1 VGFFV
6 CGMIVKFEYDRH
18 KENSNFN
25 LPILSIMNS
34 ILYTTLTFL
43 IMLSQLFSQSIT
55 VAVLDFNG
63 ANITKDELV
72 ILADRLSS
80 EIFKLGE
87 YTVVERSAMDEILSE
102 QGFQQSGCTTTD
114 CAVEVGALL
123 GVQRM
128 VTGSIGKI
136 GNLYTITAKSINVE
150 TGGLDNQISLDV
162 SGTIEVL
169 LTETMLEVSRQ
180 LFRIKSE
187 ETISKLPLSKDF
199 SEQKPKK
206 SLSKILLY
214 ASGTS
219 LVAGGI
225 AYYLMLPADEVNQTG
240 SVSIAIEIPN

>member
-1 VGFFV
+1 
-6 CGMIVKFEYDRH
+6 MDKAMKSIVNTITFILL
-18 KENSNFN
+18 
-25 LPILSIMNS
+25 LP
-34 ILYTTLTFL
+34 
-43 IMLSQLFSQSIT
+43 LSQVFSQTIT
-55 VAVLDFNG
+55 VAVLDFDG
-63 ANITKDELV
+63 ANISKDELV

-87 YTVVERSAMDEILSE
+87 YTVVERSAMGEILSE

-150 TGGLDNQISLDV
+150 TGELDNQISLDV

-169 LTETMLEVSRQ
+169 LTETMSQVSTQ
-180 LFRIKSE
+180 LFRIESE
-187 ETISKLPLSKDF
+187 ELISNTSLSNDLP
-199 SEQKPKK
+199 ERKK
-206 SLSKILLY
+206 SSSKKILY
-214 ASGTS
+214 ATGAT
-219 LVAGGI
+219 LVAGGL
-225 AYYLMLPADEVNQTG
+225 AYFYINQSDEEGQTG

>member
-1 VGFFV
+1 
-6 CGMIVKFEYDRH
+6 
-18 KENSNFN
+18 
-25 LPILSIMNS
+25 
-34 ILYTTLTFL
+34 
-43 IMLSQLFSQSIT
+43 MLSQLFSQSIT

-150 TGGLDNQISLDV
+150 TGALDNQISLDV

-169 LTETMLEVSRQ
+169 LTETMSQVSKQ
-180 LFRIKSE
+180 LFRVESE
-187 ETISKLPLSKDF
+187 ELISKTSLLNDLP
-199 SEQKPKK
+199 ERKK
-206 SLSKILLY
+206 SSSKKILY
-214 ASGTS
+214 IAGTS
-219 LVAGGI
+219 LVAGGL
-225 AYYLMLPADEVNQTG
+225 AYFFIKPSGEEEQTG

>member
-1 VGFFV
+1 
-6 CGMIVKFEYDRH
+6 
-18 KENSNFN
+18 
-25 LPILSIMNS
+25 
-34 ILYTTLTFL
+34 
-43 IMLSQLFSQSIT
+43 MLSQLFSQSTT

-162 SGTIEVL
+162 IASLIPDVFKSFSKPAVL
-169 LTETMLEVSRQ
+169 
-180 LFRIKSE
+180 K
-187 ETISKLPLSKDF
+187 
-199 SEQKPKK
+199 
-206 SLSKILLY
+206 
-214 ASGTS
+214 AS
-219 LVAGGI
+219 
-225 AYYLMLPADEVNQTG
+225 
-240 SVSIAIEIPN
+240 

>member
-1 VGFFV
+1 
-6 CGMIVKFEYDRH
+6 
-18 KENSNFN
+18 
-25 LPILSIMNS
+25 MNS

-169 LTETMLEVSRQ
+169 LTETMSQVSKQ
-180 LFRIKSE
+180 LFRVESE
-187 ETISKLPLSKDF
+187 ELISKTSLSNDLP
-199 SEQKPKK
+199 ERKK
-206 SLSKILLY
+206 SSSKKILY
-214 ASGTS
+214 IAGTS
-219 LVAGGI
+219 LVAGGL
-225 AYYLMLPADEVNQTG
+225 AYFFIKLSGEEEQTG
-240 SVSIAIEIPN
+240 SVSIALEIPN

>member
-1 VGFFV
+1 
-6 CGMIVKFEYDRH
+6 MDKAMKSIVNTITF
-18 KENSNFN
+18 
-25 LPILSIMNS
+25 IL
-34 ILYTTLTFL
+34 LLL
-43 IMLSQLFSQSIT
+43 LSQVFSQTIT
-55 VAVLDFNG
+55 VAVLDFDG
-63 ANITKDELV
+63 ANISKDELV

-123 GVQRM
+123 GVQKM

-169 LTETMLEVSRQ
+169 LTETMSQVSKQ
-180 LFRIKSE
+180 LFRIESE
-187 ETISKLPLSKDF
+187 ELISNTSLSNDLP
-199 SEQKPKK
+199 ERKK
-206 SLSKILLY
+206 SSSKKILY
-214 ASGTS
+214 ATGAT
-219 LVAGGI
+219 LVAGGL
-225 AYYLMLPADEVNQTG
+225 AYFYINQSDEEGQTG

>member
-1 VGFFV
+1 
-6 CGMIVKFEYDRH
+6 
-18 KENSNFN
+18 
-25 LPILSIMNS
+25 MNS

-150 TGGLDNQISLDV
+150 TGALDNQISLDV

-169 LTETMLEVSRQ
+169 LTETMSQVSKQ
-180 LFRIKSE
+180 LFRVESE
-187 ETISKLPLSKDF
+187 ELISKTSLSNDLP
-199 SEQKPKK
+199 ERKK
-206 SLSKILLY
+206 SSSKKILY
-214 ASGTS
+214 IAGTS
-219 LVAGGI
+219 LVAGGL
-225 AYYLMLPADEVNQTG
+225 AYFFIKPSGEEEQTG

>member
-1 VGFFV
+1 
-6 CGMIVKFEYDRH
+6 
-18 KENSNFN
+18 
-25 LPILSIMNS
+25 MNS
-34 ILYTTLTFL
+34 ILYIALTFL
-43 IMLSQLFSQSIT
+43 LILSQLLSQTIT
-55 VAVLDFNG
+55 VAVLDFDG

-123 GVQRM
+123 GVQKM

-169 LTETMLEVSRQ
+169 LTETMSQVSKQ
-180 LFRIKSE
+180 LFRIESE
-187 ETISKLPLSKDF
+187 ELISNTSLSNDLP
-199 SEQKPKK
+199 ERKK
-206 SLSKILLY
+206 SSSKKILY
-214 ASGTS
+214 ATGAT
-219 LVAGGI
+219 LVAGGL
-225 AYYLMLPADEVNQTG
+225 AYFYINQSDEEGQTG

>member
-1 VGFFV
+1 
-6 CGMIVKFEYDRH
+6 
-18 KENSNFN
+18 
-25 LPILSIMNS
+25 MNS
-34 ILYTTLTFL
+34 ILYIALTFL

-55 VAVLDFNG
+55 VAVLDFDG
-63 ANITKDELV
+63 ANISKDELV

-123 GVQRM
+123 GVQKM

-169 LTETMLEVSRQ
+169 LTETMSQVSKQ
-180 LFRIKSE
+180 LFRIESE
-187 ETISKLPLSKDF
+187 ELISNTSLSNDLP
-199 SEQKPKK
+199 ERKK
-206 SLSKILLY
+206 SSSKKILY
-214 ASGTS
+214 IAGTS
-219 LVAGGI
+219 LVAGGL
-225 AYYLMLPADEVNQTG
+225 AYFYINQSDEEGQTG

>member
-1 VGFFV
+1 
-6 CGMIVKFEYDRH
+6 
-18 KENSNFN
+18 
-25 LPILSIMNS
+25 MNS

-150 TGGLDNQISLDV
+150 TGALDNQISLDV

-169 LTETMLEVSRQ
+169 LTETMSQVSKQ
-180 LFRIKSE
+180 LFRVESE
-187 ETISKLPLSKDF
+187 ELISKTSLLNDLP
-199 SEQKPKK
+199 ERKK
-206 SLSKILLY
+206 SSSKKILY
-214 ASGTS
+214 IAGTS
-219 LVAGGI
+219 LVAGGL
-225 AYYLMLPADEVNQTG
+225 AYFFIKPSGEEEQTG

>member
-1 VGFFV
+1 
-6 CGMIVKFEYDRH
+6 
-18 KENSNFN
+18 
-25 LPILSIMNS
+25 MNS

-123 GVQRM
+123 GVQKM

-136 GNLYTITAKSINVE
+136 GNLYTVTAKSINVE

-169 LTETMLEVSRQ
+169 LTETMSQVSKQ
-180 LFRIKSE
+180 LFRVESE
-187 ETISKLPLSKDF
+187 ELISKTSLSNDLP
-199 SEQKPKK
+199 ERKK
-206 SLSKILLY
+206 SSSKKILY
-214 ASGTS
+214 IAGTS
-219 LVAGGI
+219 LVAGGL
-225 AYYLMLPADEVNQTG
+225 AYFFIKPSGEEEQTG

>member
-1 VGFFV
+1 
-6 CGMIVKFEYDRH
+6 MDKAMKSIV
-18 KENSNFN
+18 NT
-25 LPILSIMNS
+25 
-34 ILYTTLTFL
+34 ILYITFIL
-43 IMLSQLFSQSIT
+43 LLPLSQVFSQTIT
-55 VAVLDFNG
+55 VAVLDFDG
-63 ANITKDELV
+63 ANISKDELV

-123 GVQRM
+123 GVQKM
-128 VTGSIGKI
+128 ITGSIGKI

-169 LTETMLEVSRQ
+169 LTETMSQVSKQ
-180 LFRIKSE
+180 LFRIESE
-187 ETISKLPLSKDF
+187 ELISNTSLSNDLP
-199 SEQKPKK
+199 ERKK
-206 SLSKILLY
+206 SSSKKILY
-214 ASGTS
+214 ATGAT
-219 LVAGGI
+219 LVAGGL
-225 AYYLMLPADEVNQTG
+225 AYFYINQSDEEGQTG

>member
-1 VGFFV
+1 
-6 CGMIVKFEYDRH
+6 MKSIV
-18 KENSNFN
+18 NT
-25 LPILSIMNS
+25 
-34 ILYTTLTFL
+34 ILYITFIL
-43 IMLSQLFSQSIT
+43 LPLSQVFSQTIT

-63 ANITKDELV
+63 ANISKDELT

-123 GVQRM
+123 GVQKM

-169 LTETMLEVSRQ
+169 LTETMSQVSKQ
-180 LFRIKSE
+180 LFRIESE
-187 ETISKLPLSKDF
+187 ELISNTSLSNDLP
-199 SEQKPKK
+199 ERKK
-206 SLSKILLY
+206 SSSKKILY
-214 ASGTS
+214 ATGAT
-219 LVAGGI
+219 LVAGGL
-225 AYYLMLPADEVNQTG
+225 AYFYINQSDEEEQTG

>member
-1 VGFFV
+1 
-6 CGMIVKFEYDRH
+6 
-18 KENSNFN
+18 
-25 LPILSIMNS
+25 MNS
-34 ILYTTLTFL
+34 IRYTTLFFL
-43 IMLSQLFSQSIT
+43 LMLSQLFSKTTT
-55 VAVLDFNG
+55 VAVLNFDG
-63 ANITKDELV
+63 ANITEDELV

-87 YTVVERSAMDEILSE
+87 YTVVERSAMGEILSE

-169 LTETMLEVSRQ
+169 LTQTMSQVSKQ
-180 LFRIKSE
+180 LFRIESQE
-187 ETISKLPLSKDF
+187 LISKTTLP
-199 SEQKPKK
+199 ERKK
-206 SLSKILLY
+206 SSSKKILY
-214 ASGTS
+214 IAGTS
-219 LVAGGI
+219 LVAGGL
-225 AYYLMLPADEVNQTG
+225 AYFYINQSDEKEQTG

>member
-1 VGFFV
+1 
-6 CGMIVKFEYDRH
+6 
-18 KENSNFN
+18 
-25 LPILSIMNS
+25 MNS

-150 TGGLDNQISLDV
+150 TGALDNQISLDV

-169 LTETMLEVSRQ
+169 LTETMSQVSKQ
-180 LFRIKSE
+180 LFRVESE
-187 ETISKLPLSKDF
+187 ELISKTSLSNDLP
-199 SEQKPKK
+199 ERKK
-206 SLSKILLY
+206 SSSKKILY
-214 ASGTS
+214 IAGTS
-219 LVAGGI
+219 LVAGGL
-225 AYYLMLPADEVNQTG
+225 AYFFIKPSGEEEQTG
-240 SVSIAIEIPN
+240 SVSIALEIPN

>member
-1 VGFFV
+1 
-6 CGMIVKFEYDRH
+6 
-18 KENSNFN
+18 
-25 LPILSIMNS
+25 MNS

-150 TGGLDNQISLDV
+150 TGALDNQISLDV

-169 LTETMLEVSRQ
+169 LTETMSQVSKQ
-180 LFRIKSE
+180 LFRVESE
-187 ETISKLPLSKDF
+187 ELISKTSLLNDLP
-199 SEQKPKK
+199 ERKK
-206 SLSKILLY
+206 SSSKKILY
-214 ASGTS
+214 IAGTS
-219 LVAGGI
+219 LVAGGL
-225 AYYLMLPADEVNQTG
+225 AYFFIKLSGEEEQTG
-240 SVSIAIEIPN
+240 SVSIALEIPN

>member
-1 VGFFV
+1 
-6 CGMIVKFEYDRH
+6 MDKAMKSIV
-18 KENSNFN
+18 NT
-25 LPILSIMNS
+25 
-34 ILYTTLTFL
+34 ILYITFIL
-43 IMLSQLFSQSIT
+43 LLLLSQVFSQTIT

-63 ANITKDELV
+63 ANISKDELV

-123 GVQRM
+123 GVQKM

-169 LTETMLEVSRQ
+169 LTETMSQVSKQ
-180 LFRIKSE
+180 LFRIESE
-187 ETISKLPLSKDF
+187 ELISNTSLSNDLP
-199 SEQKPKK
+199 ERKK
-206 SLSKILLY
+206 SSSKKILY
-214 ASGTS
+214 ATGAT
-219 LVAGGI
+219 LVAGGL
-225 AYYLMLPADEVNQTG
+225 AYFYINQSDEEGQTG

>member
-1 VGFFV
+1 
-6 CGMIVKFEYDRH
+6 MP
-18 KENSNFN
+18 S
-25 LPILSIMNS
+25 L
-34 ILYTTLTFL
+34 
-43 IMLSQLFSQSIT
+43 LFSQTIT
-55 VAVLDFNG
+55 VAVLDFDG

-123 GVQRM
+123 GVQKM

-169 LTETMLEVSRQ
+169 LTETMSQVSQQ
-180 LFRIKSE
+180 LFRIESQE
-187 ETISKLPLSKDF
+187 LISKTTLSNGLP
-199 SEQKPKK
+199 ERKK
-206 SLSKILLY
+206 SSSRIFLY
-214 ASGTS
+214 AAGTS
-219 LVAGGI
+219 LVAGGL
-225 AYYLMLPADEVNQTG
+225 AYFIIKPSGEDVQTG
-240 SVSIAIEIPN
+240 SVSVSIEVPN

>member
-1 VGFFV
+1 
-6 CGMIVKFEYDRH
+6 
-18 KENSNFN
+18 
-25 LPILSIMNS
+25 MNS

-150 TGGLDNQISLDV
+150 TGALDNQISLDV

-169 LTETMLEVSRQ
+169 LTETMSQVSKQ
-180 LFRIKSE
+180 LFRVESE
-187 ETISKLPLSKDF
+187 ELISKTSLSNDLP
-199 SEQKPKK
+199 ERKK
-206 SLSKILLY
+206 SSSKKILY
-214 ASGTS
+214 IAGTS
-219 LVAGGI
+219 LVAGGL
-225 AYYLMLPADEVNQTG
+225 AYFYINQSDEEGETG

>member
-1 VGFFV
+1 
-6 CGMIVKFEYDRH
+6 
-18 KENSNFN
+18 
-25 LPILSIMNS
+25 MNS

-169 LTETMLEVSRQ
+169 LTETMSQVSKQ
-180 LFRIKSE
+180 LFRVESE
-187 ETISKLPLSKDF
+187 ELISKTSLSNDLP
-199 SEQKPKK
+199 ERKK
-206 SLSKILLY
+206 SSSKKILY
-214 ASGTS
+214 IAGTS
-219 LVAGGI
+219 LVAGGL
-225 AYYLMLPADEVNQTG
+225 AYFFIKPSGEEEQTG